1 MPGCASACASC
12 CSAAKAATRRWRR
25 RPRYFNLSP
34 RTLIRRLKDEGSA
47 YQQLLD
53 AVRQE
58 RAGWYLAHT
67 RLSVEEIAARL
78 GYADTSN
85 FSRTYRRWFG
95 RTPSQARGGA
105 A

>member
-1 MPGCASACASC
+1 M
-12 CSAAKAATRRWRR
+12 
-25 RPRYFNLSP
+25 
-34 RTLIRRLKDEGSA
+34 
-47 YQQLLD
+47 
-53 AVRQE
+53 RQE

-95 RTPSQARGGA
+95 RTPSQARAGLS
-105 A
+105 